1 MQQNCRKKRTA
12 KRLSVANVTG
22 LLLACFL
29 CLDPHLTLMFSGLCK
44 KNLKFGVKLF
54 QTKLLSRLSHN
65 VCCLLSPPVLL
76 RKFTSD
82 FNQRLTTA
90 TAEIT
95 SKKAVRLRKQ
105 KKFTWIHVSFSYTWI
120 HFIWDVSATVAVV
133 VQCSST
139 LFTSLRCG
147 GHQAFSMR
155 LFRRFSVTLYKADIS
170 VKWTSRVGSLSY

>member
-1 MQQNCRKKRTA
+1 MFRDLFGWALPLLSLSHDRHLELVPVFLESFPFTLCKTDTSLNWTPTVLHCRSFVVCCEFMQQNCRKKRTA

-105 KKFTWIHVSFSYTWI
+105 KK
-120 HFIWDVSATVAVV
+120 
-133 VQCSST
+133 
-139 LFTSLRCG
+139 LRE
-147 GHQAFSMR
+147 
-155 LFRRFSVTLYKADIS
+155 
-170 VKWTSRVGSLSY
+170 